1 MQTIAHPLP
10 AGTATASREEVM
22 AFYAAGIPAAFL
34 RGLAANPAVV
44 ADQAAKSGATGDEA
58 RGLMLSLADGVAA
71 LEAAVS

>member
-1 MQTIAHPLP
+1 
-10 AGTATASREEVM
+10 M

-58 RGLMLSLADGVAA
+58 RDLMLSLADGVAA